1 MLNVFRNTIIFLLIF
16 MISMIDSTVSKTKV
30 KTLISEFIYNHNEI
44 PSCHASSLIEMDN
57 GDILSAWFGGKAEG
71 DKSVEIWMSRRSKNK
86 WSTPLVMTNYPDT
99 PTWNPVLFYDKKS
112 GKIWLF
118 FKVGPHPERW
128 TGAYKTST
136 DGGQTWSDIT
146 LLPAGQLGPIKN
158 KPIQLANGNI
168 ISGSSVEAYNVW
180 SCWTEISSDE
190 GRTWRIGGPITV
202 PDKPCG
208 VIQPTLWE
216 YEPGKIKMLMRS
228 TNKIGYIVES
238 SSEDGGFTWSAGK
251 PIESLPNPNSGIDAV
266 KMQNGII
273 ALVYNH
279 THKGR
284 TPLNIAFSIDNGKN
298 WGKPF
303 VLEDSPGEYSYPA
316 TIQSKDEM
324 LHITY
329 TWKREKIKYVVIDP
343 KTLNLGNN

>member
-1 MLNVFRNTIIFLLIF
+1 MMHLLKMHVLLLLFF
-16 MISMIDSTVSKTKV
+16 MISMIETITAKNKV
-30 KTLISEFIYNHNEI
+30 KTLISEFVYSDDRIL
-44 PSCHASSLIEMDN
+44 SCHASTLIELEN
-57 GDILSAWFGGKAEG
+57 GDILTAWFGGKAEG

-86 WSTPLVMTNYPDT
+86 WSTPIVMTNYPDT
-99 PTWNPVLFYDKKS
+99 PTWNPVLFCDKS
-112 GKIWLF
+112 GTIWLF

-128 TGAYKTST
+128 TGAYKTSI
-136 DGGQTWSDIT
+136 DGGKTWSDIT
-146 LLPAGQLGPIKN
+146 LLPAGQLGPTKN
-158 KPIQLANGNI
+158 KPIQLTNGDMI
-168 ISGSSVEAYNVW
+168 CGSSVEAYNVW

-202 PDKPCG
+202 PDKPLG

-216 YEPGKIKMLMRS
+216 YEPGKLKMLMRS
-228 TNKIGYIVES
+228 TKEIGHIVES
-238 SSEDGGFTWSAGK
+238 YSEDGGFTWSPGK

-279 THKGR
+279 TYKGR

-303 VLEDSPGEYSYPA
+303 VLEDGPSEYSYPA
-316 TIQSKDEM
+316 IIQSNDGM

-329 TWKREKIKYVVIDP
+329 TWNRVKIKYVVIDP
-343 KTLNLGNN
+343 KTLNMGNN